1 MELAGVKDGSFYID
15 DDGESIDLED
25 VFIDMSTLWGVLNT
39 QTSLCLDDTTDR
51 VSLLEAVIEAA
62 DTGR

>member
-1 MELAGVKDGSFYID
+1 MELAGVKDRSFYID

-39 QTSLCLDDTTDR
+39 QTSLCMDNADDR
-51 VSLLEAVIEAA
+51 VALLEAAIEAA